1 MSRVL
6 IVLALLAGFCTR
18 ADAESVAEFYKGK
31 TIRVIV
37 AQPPGDIYDTW
48 ARLIIRHMR
57 AHVPG
62 NPNMIVENMPGG
74 GTLVAANFIYNRA
87 PQDGTTLGSVS
98 RNIPH
103 YAFTKRPNVQFDPLK
118 FTWIG
123 SPELT
128 GRGCYARV
136 DSGVTE
142 AAQLFERELVV
153 GTDGAGTAASETP
166 NLLRNL
172 LGMKFRTVDGY
183 HGTASIA
190 LAIERKEVSG
200 ICQTIAGFEQVGRQM
215 LDNGTVRLLLT
226 IESKRGRPGVP
237 TAYEFTKTEEQRKIL
252 SFNAATL
259 ELGRPWL
266 APPNIPAERVAALRA
281 AFDATMRDETFRAEA
296 KQRGLEVTL
305 RTGVELEAVLAEAA
319 AFPPDLLARI
329 PQLVGR

>member
-6 IVLALLAGFCTR
+6 IVLALLAGFCAQ

-37 AQPPGDIYDTW
+37 AQPSGDIYDTW
-48 ARLIIRHMR
+48 ARLIVRHMR
-57 AHVPG
+57 GNIPG

-183 HGTASIA
+183 HGTNSIA
-190 LAIERKEVSG
+190 SG
-200 ICQTIAGFEQVGRQM
+200 DRAQG
-215 LDNGTVRLLLT
+215 
-226 IESKRGRPGVP
+226 S
-237 TAYEFTKTEEQRKIL
+237 QRHL
-252 SFNAATL
+252 PDD
-259 ELGRPWL
+259 R
-266 APPNIPAERVAALRA
+266 R
-281 AFDATMRDETFRAEA
+281 
-296 KQRGLEVTL
+296 L
-305 RTGVELEAVLAEAA
+305 RTGRAPDARQRDRA
-319 AFPPDLLARI
+319 PPAHHRIQAR
-329 PQLVGR
+329 PPRRADGFRVHQD